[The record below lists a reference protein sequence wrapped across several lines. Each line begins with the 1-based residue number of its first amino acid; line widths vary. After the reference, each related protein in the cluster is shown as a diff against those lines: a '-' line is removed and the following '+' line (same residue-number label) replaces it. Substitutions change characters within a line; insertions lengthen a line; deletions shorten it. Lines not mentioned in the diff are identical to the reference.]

1 MNEKIKIF
9 DFDRQ
14 EYFSKDDFL
23 KIKEILNGFEENLA
37 IGLKKHLGKSIS
49 FNSLEIEQYELQEF
63 TISLPNPTFLS
74 VFIIE
79 PLQNKGLLEIDLN
92 FLKYLTNENYTY
104 KEVADLILDTLQNL
118 IQKYLKIQFT
128 HIYYSQ
134 DEINTKEI
142 SLYEPTEICLLISI
156 KYNSNQEEHA
166 LNIILPYFD
175 LFYFSLP
182 FIKIDNNQ
190 LKYYKYESKI
200 IDLKD
205 KLLVLL
211 NIPEINSNKS
221 LNLESNTEFIW
232 RNFTQEEQA
241 KIVLNGRFI
250 GTGLPVILENESKGI
265 RIDYLDSK
273 YDSKNDLNLPY
284 LNENIFLL
292 FGETKINPVEEIK
305 LGIIY
310 ELNQKF
316 WEPPILIKNPN
327 KQFPLKII
335 QCNNNSYVRIL
346 PDLNKELSELRN
358 ISFN

>member
-1 MNEKIKIF
+1 MNERIKLF
-9 DFDRQ
+9 DFYRQ

-23 KIKEILNGFEENLA
+23 KIKEILNGLEEYLA
-37 IGLKKHLGKSIS
+37 ISLKKHFGKSIS

-63 TISLPNPTFLS
+63 TISLPNPTYLS
-74 VFIIE
+74 VFEIE

-92 FLKYLTNENYTY
+92 FLKDLTNGNFEY
-104 KEVADLILDTLQNL
+104 KQVADLILDTMQDLF
-118 IQKYLKIQFT
+118 QKYLKIQFK

-166 LNIILPYFD
+166 INIILPYFD

-182 FIKIDNNQ
+182 LMKMDKHQ
-190 LKYYKYESKI
+190 LKYCKFESKI

-205 KLLVLL
+205 KLLILL
-211 NIPEINSNKS
+211 NTPEIKSNKS
-221 LNLESNTEFIW
+221 LNLDSNKEFIW
-232 RNFTQEEQA
+232 RNFTQDEQA
-241 KIVLNGRFI
+241 KIVINGKFI

-265 RIDYLDSK
+265 RIDSLNSK
-273 YDSKNDLNLPY
+273 YDSINDQNLSY

-316 WEPPILIKNPN
+316 WEPPILIESPN

-346 PDLNKELSELRN
+346 SDLNKELGVLIKN
-358 ISFN
+358 SF